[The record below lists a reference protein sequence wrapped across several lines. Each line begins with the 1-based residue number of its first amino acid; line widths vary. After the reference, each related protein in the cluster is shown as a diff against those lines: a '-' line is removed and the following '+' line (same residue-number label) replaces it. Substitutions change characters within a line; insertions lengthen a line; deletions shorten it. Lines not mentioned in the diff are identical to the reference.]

1 MDLISTA
8 IGAFE
13 YLGITKERVIPNLI
27 MSVIVYW
34 LLAKKVDKFN
44 NTLERIK
51 QSILEIHTTLKA
63 KLKVDFDQTI
73 DKYGQANSPMVLKDE
88 FKQYVTKTSIETQV
102 ENKRGELINWLK
114 EQKPDTG
121 IDAQDRISNL
131 VISGEIEK
139 FLDLTQYKQYLY
151 KKGKTLKDMHGILT
165 VYLFE
170 KLIPKIFSDIE

>member
-1 MDLISTA
+1 
-8 IGAFE
+8 
-13 YLGITKERVIPNLI
+13 
-27 MSVIVYW
+27 
-34 LLAKKVDKFN
+34 
-44 NTLERIK
+44 
-51 QSILEIHTTLKA
+51 
-63 KLKVDFDQTI
+63 
-73 DKYGQANSPMVLKDE
+73 MVLKDE